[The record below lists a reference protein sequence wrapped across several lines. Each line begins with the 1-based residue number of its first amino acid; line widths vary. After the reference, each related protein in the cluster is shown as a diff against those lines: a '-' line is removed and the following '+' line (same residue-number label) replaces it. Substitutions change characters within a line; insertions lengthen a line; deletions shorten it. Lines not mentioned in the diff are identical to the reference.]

1 MGKMMPAV
9 KVFRAPGGALPPS
22 FWNPDEAGVLGGV
35 EAAFM
40 STTTA
45 KEEAMHYARRAK
57 GRVLFELQQGM
68 VSRGA
73 SISWLSQA
81 RNRRRTARSCTLP
94 PSNRPFVHV
103 TAVEPPVGG
112 TAVETRV

>member
-9 KVFRAPGGALPPS
+9 KVYRAPGGALPPS

-81 RNRRRTARSCTLP
+81 CHRQSL
-94 PSNRPFVHV
+94 
-103 TAVEPPVGG
+103 
-112 TAVETRV
+112 